1 MTEHTDIHTYTEP
14 VWGGLS
20 WIIEERN
27 ADDEVTAEY
36 GYPTES
42 AALAAYRALTGET
55 DAAPDPDPDL
65 HSDPAAD
72 GDTDEPA

>member
-1 MTEHTDIHTYTEP
+1 MTEHNDAPTYTEP

-27 ADDEVTAEY
+27 EDGEVTAEF

-42 AALAAYRALTGET
+42 AALAAYRALTE
-55 DAAPDPDPDL
+55 
-65 HSDPAAD
+65 
-72 GDTDEPA
+72 